1 LAIYID
7 IIARLNQQR
16 LYKQGEDLRKY
27 INGLEDEIRD
37 HRVRAARGETRQLVK
52 LEDAVATSRDQVINK
67 TDDLINA
74 YARLTKAQKLVADLN
89 KREETDEKKKKELRE
104 ARIAAAQE
112 EADAKQNLVYKLQAE
127 NKASR
132 ANELAKRTLNE
143 ETKAHAKNLRDVAKI
158 TDKNQ
163 GKFIR
168 LSMATNKLR
177 RDLENLHAANIVY
190 VQDNKSIA
198 KSMEG
203 LSDATKKVATERDK
217 YKDVLLTKNPARIK
231 AQGLVVQNALEA
243 EGRKARDLSAA
254 IVDLVRQQRDH
265 DSVIQRNEK
274 SLRGLADQSLNLEM
288 QTKRLRYVNQ
298 DAVDQN
304 RNLARQF
311 DRVDDSVQKVS
322 EELQKYH
329 QMSQDASVSSE
340 ALAIQI
346 GKINKAFLAQ
356 QRVAKDSESALD
368 DYYKRQ
374 ADAAKRAEEAIQ
386 RSEERK
392 RAQEARDRAKLKPQS
407 AGQYIARNIGALT
420 PLGTLSPSAIL
431 PVAAI
436 MATVAEAAVTASQSI
451 ALLPAAGYAA
461 AAGITT
467 LTVGMWGFGDA
478 LSSMDDPKK
487 FAEALFN
494 LSPNAQQAALSL
506 KNLVDGPLGDLKRS
520 TQDALFANV
529 SPTLQKLT
537 ATLGPTLQRMMT
549 SIAGSFN
556 KMFTGISFQFMS
568 PEGQRQ
574 INTITANIASM
585 FERIGPGVLALTSAF
600 AKIAETGSSF
610 LPGLAD
616 GFTGLMQSFDNFITR
631 AQQDGSLANFIQKGI
646 DAVKVLSKFLFALG
660 QDIYKVFGN
669 KSAEE
674 FMVTLNKVK
683 DVAVW
688 LFNVFEA
695 IADGL
700 AAVIPFLDAVI
711 GGTIGWENAVRLL
724 GTAWGVVKLGQIV
737 KWMRDVKAIL
747 PGLIAESR
755 ILSAVFGSM
764 GGTAAAGIAAGGA
777 AAASAAKNVGK
788 NTAATFAAA
797 GTNAG
802 KGFSSKLISVIK
814 GAGWIGLGIGIAE
827 AINKGIRSFKSSDNS
842 QGTNDTIDAIANG
855 FDMGKMLNPAYWLD
869 KILNGGRGY
878 PSNQSSLD
886 ILTGESPPATPG
898 TDGNFYKDWYPAGEN
913 PAMPS
918 WPDMPGYDPSF
929 EFTPPN
935 VLLDENG
942 KALTDTEILNKLRG
956 ELPKDSYT
964 VDPFTDPITGQKLKP
979 MLPMGPNG
987 MPQYPAGGVPGTPS
1001 IKGPIMPQ
1009 YNSFGQLTGYG
1020 ANMVDPEAVF
1030 DAQLAVTD
1038 KARDLEEA
1046 NKDLLAARQSG
1057 LMSEEEIHDLE
1068 RKVLDQKLGLH
1079 KALSALGK
1087 AQTGDVEKLKTE
1099 TDKARD
1105 ALGDFGAEIDKDFG
1119 ISKGLPGIAE
1129 NITKFL
1135 ANMALAPVFGAIR
1148 GAQAGLGFP
1157 QGEGAGSGLTGM
1169 IASSMGYYKGG
1180 PLDPNPPQGGQNQ
1193 RFAPGYEGYTPSYL
1207 QLDSSTPGGPLPVMP
1222 QGGDAYQSTR
1232 RPNLGG
1238 VGYGSG
1244 PGDPKS
1250 RLRGINLSTI
1260 PVAAQQYANN
1270 CIDAAAQI
1278 ILSASGVSLSQ
1289 DQIEKTIA
1297 RGGSISSLAAGLNRL
1312 NPNGGYVAMEGS
1324 GGSPEA
1330 LLSAVQNSINRG
1342 LGSVLNV
1349 APGSSIAGRNFP
1361 AGHFIAVTGYDPQ
1374 TGRVNLSDTADGSM
1388 YSVSAAEAFAASR
1401 GRGLVSGTGFPQSAR
1416 QQPSRSSGPVYGPPL
1431 PKYATGGEVP
1441 IMAHSGEHVLTR
1453 DDVNAMGGQAA
1464 VYNFRRSLHRYEN
1477 GGEPVRPTNLGE
1489 LLGVGDSP
1497 PPPAPPPPPPPPKPP
1512 KAPAPPASSAPSAS
1526 TPPAPQ
1532 GPPLAAEAPD
1542 VPVPPA
1548 VPGVSDPAQLPQTAL
1563 PGGVETPG
1571 TVIGAQVEAPQGYGG
1586 GLSVG
1591 GGLVGL
1597 AQGAAMSAVQM
1608 AGMAG
1613 DAAGAMGGGSA
1624 GAAVASAAMQI
1635 GFEELNRAIEYAG
1648 QVASIAGQ
1656 GMLETFLPAGGSELA
1671 QNNWATRFLG
1681 GIAGAAPT
1689 IANLAG
1695 GAGASNQST
1704 LAGVGGPPT
1713 PEQIAAQG
1721 MDPNR
1726 SQHTGAGAPAGPYTG
1741 VNIENY
1747 VVAQNEDRAGQ
1758 DLARYQPAPGAR

>member
-1 LAIYID
+1 VINKIDEFTEASRRLDKARAELESIENRSIKTEEDLTNQINDLERAERALARAEQDLIYKGQALTKSVRD
-7 IIARLNQQR
+7 ETRARADLNSEVSDYTENAKALSQITKVNKREFSQLSDTTKKLR
-16 LYKQGEDLRKY
+16 RETESLRAANASILQGNSKITKEMRSLEDATKRTTRERKKYNDLRKTE
-27 INGLEDEIRD
+27 GVTAKQLEAQALRIIDAHESENRALENVRESMIDVIRLRRTHD
-37 HRVRAARGETRQLVK
+37 SVVRQNAQSLRDLNRESIDAAVRAAKVRADKKADIDQSATVARKFDLIG
-52 LEDAVATSRDQVINK
+52 DATQKVAREYRKFNDMSRD
-67 TDDLINA
+67 
-74 YARLTKAQKLVADLN
+74 
-89 KREETDEKKKKELRE
+89 
-104 ARIAAAQE
+104 
-112 EADAKQNLVYKLQAE
+112 
-127 NKASR
+127 
-132 ANELAKRTLNE
+132 
-143 ETKAHAKNLRDVAKI
+143 
-158 TDKNQ
+158 
-163 GKFIR
+163 G
-168 LSMATNKLR
+168 
-177 RDLENLHAANIVY
+177 
-190 VQDNKSIA
+190 SI
-198 KSMEG
+198 S
-203 LSDATKKVATERDK
+203 
-217 YKDVLLTKNPARIK
+217 
-231 AQGLVVQNALEA
+231 
-243 EGRKARDLSAA
+243 SAA
-254 IVDLVRQQRDH
+254 LAVQVEKVNDAYVKQQR
-265 DSVIQRNEK
+265 VV
-274 SLRGLADQSLNLEM
+274 A
-288 QTKRLRYVNQ
+288 
-298 DAVDQN
+298 
-304 RNLARQF
+304 
-311 DRVDDSVQKVS
+311 
-322 EELQKYH
+322 
-329 QMSQDASVSSE
+329 DASV
-340 ALAIQI
+340 
-346 GKINKAFLAQ
+346 
-356 QRVAKDSESALD
+356 ALD
-368 DYYKRQ
+368 QYYKQ
-374 ADAAKRAEEAIQ
+374 QEAAERREREKAEAAERRAEEARQ
-386 RSEERK
+386 RQFEK
-392 RAQEARDRAKLKPQS
+392 DRTRFMGKQS
-407 AGQYIARNIGALT
+407 PGQYIARNIGALT
-420 PLGTLSPSAIL
+420 PLGTLSPSAL
-431 PVAAI
+431 VPLAAVLG
-436 MATVAEAAVTASQSI
+436 TVGEAAVTASQSI
-451 ALLPAAGYAA
+451 ALLPAAGAA
-461 AAGITT
+461 ATAGIVT
-467 LTVGMWGFGDA
+467 LTVGLKGFGDA
-478 LSSMDDPKK
+478 LTSMDDPKK

-494 LSPNAQQAALSL
+494 LSPNAQQAALSI
-506 KNLVDGPLGDLKRS
+506 KNLVDGPLGDLKRA

-529 SPTLQKLT
+529 SPTLQNLV
-537 ATLGPTLQRMMT
+537 ATFGPTMERMLT

-556 KMFTGISFQFMS
+556 KMFTGISFEFMT
-568 PEGQRQ
+568 PEMQQRVG
-574 INTITANIASM
+574 NITANIASM
-585 FERIGPGVLALTSAF
+585 FDRIKPGVYALVDAF
-600 AKIAETGSSF
+600 TKITETGSGF
-610 LPGLAD
+610 LPQLAD
-616 GFTGLMQSFDNFITR
+616 GFNRAMVAFDNFITR
-631 AQQDGSLANFIQKGI
+631 AQADGSLQNFMQKGI
-646 DAVKVLSKFLFALG
+646 DAVGALSRFLLDLG
-660 QDIYKVFGN
+660 MDIYKVFGD
-669 KSAEE
+669 KSPEQ
-674 FMVTLNKVK
+674 FMNTLYDIKDIAVTLFK
-683 DVAVW
+683 A
-688 LFNVFEA
+688 FTVFAEILREVLPLIEGVVSA
-695 IADGL
+695 LG
-700 AAVIPFLDAVI
+700 
-711 GGTIGWENAVRLL
+711 GWENVLAGLITL
-724 GTAWGVVKLGQIV
+724 FAANGLWKFV
-737 KWMRDVKAIL
+737 KWGKEVLTFTGIIGPSAVKAAQ
-747 PGLIAESR
+747 GVGA
-755 ILSAVFGSM
+755 LS
-764 GGTAAAGIAAGGA
+764 TAATVAAGGA
-777 AAASAAKNVGK
+777 ATTAAAKK
-788 NTAATFAAA
+788 TAATTAATFAAA
-797 GTNAG
+797 GTAAG
-802 KGFSSKLISVIK
+802 KGFNSKLITAIR

-898 TDGNFYKDWYPAGEN
+898 TGNFYKDWYPAGEN

-935 VLLDENG
+935 VPLDENG

-956 ELPKDSYT
+956 ELPKDSYA

-979 MLPMGPNG
+979 MLPMGSNG

-1207 QLDSSTPGGPLPVMP
+1207 QLDSSTPGGALPVMP

-1260 PVAAQQYANN
+1260 PVAAQKYANN

-1278 ILSASGVSLSQ
+1278 ILSASGVSMTQ
-1289 DQIEKTIA
+1289 DQIERTIA
-1297 RGGSISSLAAGLNRL
+1297 RGGSIDSLASGLNRL
-1312 NPNGGYVAMEGS
+1312 NPSGGYVAMPGS
-1324 GGSPEA
+1324 GGSADA
-1330 LLSAVQNSINRG
+1330 LYKAVQDSVNKGIG
-1342 LGSVLNV
+1342 GVLNV
-1349 APGSSIAGRNFP
+1349 APGSSIAGRSFES
-1361 AGHFIAVTGYDPQ
+1361 GHFIAVTGYDPKS
-1374 TGRVNLSDTADGSM
+1374 GRVNLSDTADGSM

-1401 GRGLVSGTGFPQSAR
+1401 GRGLVAGTGIPQSAR

-1597 AQGAAMSAVQM
+1597 AQGAATSAVQM